1 MAKDCN
7 NKKSCQIKDLR
18 SYMPDSQKKT
28 SDKKVTLAA
37 QIFSSKDDSKNSAK
51 DKKGPEMDESECLGE
66 LASIFIQVGCVL
78 PD

>member
-1 MAKDCN
+1 
-7 NKKSCQIKDLR
+7 
-18 SYMPDSQKKT
+18 MPALKKKT

-37 QIFSSKDDSKNSAK
+37 QTNSSNSDSENSAK
-51 DKKGPEMDESECLGE
+51 DKKALKMDESECLGE